1 MFQNCR
7 YITARTLLGLSK
19 LDRCQDLP
27 EETWVSAENLWHV
40 VFISHRWGSQDD
52 PDPSGSQ
59 LAILKLLAQRIADIA
74 HVLSDERVGLDA
86 VRDRLA
92 RVPSL
97 ARQGSV
103 QAAHLVF
110 RVMCEG
116 AERGEADNRLTD
128 DGILDLIGFWYDF
141 SCLPQDPKT
150 TTEAEEFSQTLQGI
164 GEMLLSPKVSTV
176 VLRRDGDGYLERGWC
191 FAESMIA
198 GAKEDVF
205 KPMILRTDRWD
216 EPLELNLSGAYAVF
230 QPEVESMLEQWE
242 DFENPVVVVTA
253 FHNAINST
261 ARLLLLNSDRSM
273 SEFVVAAT
281 GATVTGVGMFAAV
294 QSRLAILQV
303 GEQLDLSG
311 ELVVALQAQGLGC
324 RDERDY
330 VLVALLLLK
339 SLTAADAIGDVGIW
353 WDALNRV
360 TEGLPLVVV
369 RRSDGLD
376 WLESTTEL
384 G

>member
-242 DFENPVVVVTA
+242 DFENPVVVWTA
-253 FHNAINST
+253 FQNAINST

>member
-7 YITARTLLGLSK
+7 YVTARTLLGLSK

-27 EETWVSAENLWHV
+27 EETWVLAENLWHV
-40 VFISHRWGSQDD
+40 VFISHRWGSRDN

-59 LAILKLLAQRIADIA
+59 LAILKLLAQRIADVA
-74 HVLSDERVGLDA
+74 DVLSDERIGLDA

-97 ARQGSV
+97 ARQGSL

-110 RVMCEG
+110 RVLCGG
-116 AERGEADNRLTD
+116 AEIGGGDDRLVN

-150 TTEAEEFSQTLQGI
+150 ASETQEFSQTLQGI
-164 GEMLLSPKVSTV
+164 GEMLLSSRVSTL
-176 VLRRDGDGYLERGWC
+176 VLRREGDGYLERGWC

-198 GAKEDVF
+198 GAKADVF

-216 EPLELNLSGAYAVF
+216 EPLELNLSGAYVAF
-230 QPEVESMLEQWE
+230 QPEVESMLGQWE
-242 DFENPVVVVTA
+242 DFENPVVVGTA
-253 FHNAINST
+253 FQNAINST
-261 ARLLLLNSDRSM
+261 AMLLLLNSDRSM

-281 GATVTGVGMFAAV
+281 GSTVTGVGMFAAV
-294 QSRLAILQV
+294 QSRLAILRV
-303 GEQLDLSG
+303 GEQLNLAGD
-311 ELVVALQAQGLGC
+311 LVVALQGQGLGC

-330 VLVALLLLK
+330 VLVALLSLK

-353 WDALNRV
+353 WEALRRA
-360 TEGLPLVVV
+360 TEGLSLVVV

-376 WLESTTEL
+376 WLESTTEI